1 MRLKRRLEYP
11 WVIGPHE
18 IGDYAYRIS
27 SYIDRSKLFL
37 MSENPYSSSFPINE
51 KPKMN
56 PAHSRVFE
64 LFVRPWQVSELIAS
78 GASFLYIGSNSF
90 LSDCHCLR
98 SVELSFIKKC
108 GGKII
113 CVFLGSEIRSPKM
126 FDELSEKL
134 NMDLSTTYLFD
145 GPFGAVAKVRMQ
157 QISDSLSNSS
167 NLFADLIL
175 NSPIDQMANLNREV
189 SPLFYYLP
197 KVAPGNLYAKSRFSS
212 GKIKVVHA
220 PTSTLAKGTPIVRA
234 VIKNLKEEGFD
245 FDYVELSRARNSEV
259 LKELGSADIVLNE
272 FYSFLPG
279 ILGIEAM
286 YLKCALLT
294 SADPAIETWL
304 PEGASK
310 AWMRTRYWELDRN
323 LKAFLCNPD
332 LISVYGNAGYEW
344 VTRNYTDEEN
354 IIRLKDILESL

>member
-1 MRLKRRLEYP
+1 
-11 WVIGPHE
+11 
-18 IGDYAYRIS
+18 
-27 SYIDRSKLFL
+27 
-37 MSENPYSSSFPINE
+37 
-51 KPKMN
+51 
-56 PAHSRVFE
+56 
-64 LFVRPWQVSELIAS
+64 
-78 GASFLYIGSNSF
+78 
-90 LSDCHCLR
+90 
-98 SVELSFIKKC
+98 
-108 GGKII
+108 
-113 CVFLGSEIRSPKM
+113 
-126 FDELSEKL
+126 
-134 NMDLSTTYLFD
+134 MDLSTTYLFD

-189 SPLFYYLP
+189 FPLFYYLP
-197 KVAPGNLYAKSRFSS
+197 RVAPGNVDKKSRFRSR
-212 GKIKVVHA
+212 KIKVVHA

-234 VIKNLKEEGFD
+234 VIKNLQEEGFD

-259 LKELGSADIVLNE
+259 LKELESADIVLNE

-286 YLKCALLT
+286 YLKCALLS

-323 LKAFLCNPD
+323 LKALLCNPD

-344 VTRNYTDEEN
+344 VTRNYADEEN